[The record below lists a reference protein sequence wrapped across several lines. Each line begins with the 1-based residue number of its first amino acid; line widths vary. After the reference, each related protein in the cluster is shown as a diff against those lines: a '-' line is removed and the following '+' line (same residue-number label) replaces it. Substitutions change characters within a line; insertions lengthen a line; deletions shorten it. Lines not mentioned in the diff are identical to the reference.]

1 MLQIQGVTKDFGK
14 VRAVDDLN
22 FTVESGDIFGL
33 LGPNGAGKTTMIRM
47 IMQIFQPDSGS
58 IRLHGKPVTPGSK
71 DDIGY
76 LPEERGLY
84 QKMKIREVIH
94 YFASL
99 KRMDSSEARKVADDY
114 LERFELLSRADDN
127 IEELSKG
134 NQQKIQFIISV
145 MHAPKLLILDE
156 PFSGLDPVNQV
167 VLKEIITE
175 LQEKGTT
182 VLLSTHQ
189 MEQVEKLCEKICLI
203 NKGAIVLKG
212 NLKQIKRDYG
222 SRLIRVISDV
232 SLESLAGKDIFNY
245 TEFSDGTF
253 TGELKDNI
261 RPEDYLKELAEEFPI
276 RKFEVVEPTLEQIFI
291 EQVKGARS

>member
-1 MLQIQGVTKDFGK
+1 MLQIQDVTKDFGK
-14 VRAVDDLN
+14 VRAVDNLN

-47 IMQIFQPDSGS
+47 IMQIFQPDSG
-58 IRLHGKPVTPGSK
+58 IITLQGEPVTTGSK
-71 DDIGY
+71 DYIGY

-84 QKMKIREVIH
+84 QKMKIREVIL

-99 KRMDSSEARKVADDY
+99 KRMDSAKARKVADEY
-114 LERFELLSRADDN
+114 LQRFELLSRADDN

-145 MHAPKLLILDE
+145 MHAPNLLILDE

-175 LQEKGTT
+175 LQDKGTT

-203 NKGAIVLKG
+203 NEGSVVLKG

-222 SRLIRVISDV
+222 SRLIRVVSDE
-232 SLESLAGKDIFNY
+232 SLEPLTGKDIFNY

-253 TGELKDNI
+253 TGELKENI
-261 RPEDYLKELAEEFPI
+261 RPEDYLKELAEEYSI

-291 EQVKGARS
+291 EQVKGVRS

>member
-71 DDIGY
+71 DHIGY